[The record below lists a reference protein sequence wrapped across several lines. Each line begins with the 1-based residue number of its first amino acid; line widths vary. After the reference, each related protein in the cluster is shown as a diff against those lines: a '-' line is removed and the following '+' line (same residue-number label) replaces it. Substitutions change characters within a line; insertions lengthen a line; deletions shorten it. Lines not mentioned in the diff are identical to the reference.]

1 MSRVGF
7 AKILTHTLTFLCFYL
22 ATIWSLVTAFTPE
35 FSSRQQK
42 SKGRGAKLFIPF
54 FTHFCI
60 HIFSYISCLL
70 ILFVAISL
78 SCSFALC
85 PCFLVNVSNSLLF
98 VNLFVHSFLLLTCF
112 VHGQEAEANASLAL
126 WRFFGRRGS
135 GHRTCSF
142 VSPSRFTSNFSNF
155 SNCNSLFYFRNFTL
169 YTLYLPRHNLIHR
182 LFHSI
187 SYPFQNTVISF
198 RFEALLISACSCS
211 ALAGLCDFADILA
224 SQVANHSRVA
234 PLFHLF
240 HPIFWQIFKVGPRSP
255 PFAFTGTVWV
265 RIGTDRCV
273 VSRTLMNEAH
283 KSCFGSTANRW

>member
-187 SYPFQNTVISF
+187 SYPLKTLWFLFDLKPFSSAHAAVLLSPDSVILLTYWHPRLRTIAELHHCSISSTLSSD
-198 RFEALLISACSCS
+198 RFSRLAQEVLLLLSLVQC
-211 ALAGLCDFADILA
+211 GF
-224 SQVANHSRVA
+224 
-234 PLFHLF
+234 
-240 HPIFWQIFKVGPRSP
+240 
-255 PFAFTGTVWV
+255 
-265 RIGTDRCV
+265 
-273 VSRTLMNEAH
+273 E
-283 KSCFGSTANRW
+283 